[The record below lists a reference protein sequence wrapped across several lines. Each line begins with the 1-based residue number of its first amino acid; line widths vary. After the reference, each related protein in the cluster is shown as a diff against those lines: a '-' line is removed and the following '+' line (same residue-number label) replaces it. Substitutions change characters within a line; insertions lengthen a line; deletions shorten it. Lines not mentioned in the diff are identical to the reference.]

1 LPRDFLGKPFSSTRA
16 GGMGLGLF
24 YCKAVM
30 DSIGG
35 SLEVV
40 DASELNEVVALPAAY
55 DGTAVVFRFQK
66 T

>member
-1 LPRDFLGKPFSSTRA
+1 
-16 GGMGLGLF
+16 MF

-30 DSIGG
+30 ESIGG

-40 DASELNEVVALPAAY
+40 DAAELNDVVALPAAY

-66 T
+66 K